1 MILFLQFAQY
11 FHQIKSS
18 ETTHQVNVQCRTT
31 KGDIILSIYPEWAPK
46 GAQRFLDLVND
57 NFFTGFLFFNSS
69 SHSDN
74 LDIALYRC
82 VPNFLTQFGIS
93 DNPEKKHWHNE
104 EILDDPKNKPIL
116 KHYISYAGGGPNT
129 RSTQLFIAFE
139 DLDFL
144 GKSPWEVPFGE
155 VTSGGDVVDS
165 WYTGYGDMP
174 PWGKGPDQG
183 KLHNRGNQYIRS
195 EYPLI
200 DFILD
205 CSVLEEEK
213 DIIPI
218 VKEMMIP
225 EVHSKTDES
234 SHPVH
239 LRPESSEKRLN
250 TPHTDS
256 PPSSSLLNHPAFRA
270 VILLVVAVA
279 VLLCLYQYKSS
290 PISPKSQ

>member
-1 MILFLQFAQY
+1 M
-11 FHQIKSS
+11 
-18 ETTHQVNVQCRTT
+18 R
-31 KGDIILSIYPEWAPK
+31 
-46 GAQRFLDLVND
+46 
-57 NFFTGFLFFNSS
+57 
-69 SHSDN
+69 
-74 LDIALYRC
+74 
-82 VPNFLTQFGIS
+82 
-93 DNPEKKHWHNE
+93 HWHNE

-144 GKSPWEVPFGE
+144 GKSPWEVPFGK

-200 DFILD
+200 DFIID
-205 CSVLEEEK
+205 CSVLEDEQDSRVVMPE
-213 DIIPI
+213 
-218 VKEMMIP
+218 VKEKIVP
-225 EVHSKTDES
+225 EDHEKIDES
-234 SHPVH
+234 SHPSH
-239 LRPESSEKRLN
+239 LRPEETTKKHHVESS
-250 TPHTDS
+250 TM
-256 PPSSSLLNHPAFRA
+256 SSSIFNHPAFRA
-270 VILLVVAVA
+270 MFLLVVAIA
-279 VLLCLYQYKSS
+279 VLFCLYQYNSS